1 MLALHSA
8 QLYCNCVITVSVLWG
23 RGQTLNRALFGAEQ
37 VERLVDN
44 LCGLY
49 EYSYCDVKTEK
60 AQEFL
65 FDYVHV
71 REKGGRTKLATLSTM
86 FDKVMTGDEEELL
99 TLIKSVGKGTA
110 DKLVRSIRD
119 LLGLL
124 EYPCS
129 RGNADLSADLLYPF
143 IEPLLVK
150 NWHEITPE
158 DMFPVLEMLH
168 SGM

>member
-8 QLYCNCVITVSVLWG
+8 QLCCNCVITVCVLWG

-99 TLIKSVGKGTA
+99 TLVKSVGKGTA
-110 DKLVRSIRD
+110 DKL
-119 LLGLL
+119 G
-124 EYPCS
+124 
-129 RGNADLSADLLYPF
+129 
-143 IEPLLVK
+143 PL
-150 NWHEITPE
+150 N
-158 DMFPVLEMLH
+158 
-168 SGM
+168 